1 MARNEN
7 NAEKRRKKADLDLAK
22 TDIIGFRG
30 GQSINLD
37 KKSRD
42 GVTLREKLSDFL
54 YSLLKKEL
62 ENQESRLKSIKK
74 WQNLY
79 KGKKKPKSFPY
90 PNCANLA
97 IPITRSNT
105 DAIFVRIIEA
115 IFGKRKVWIV
125 RAKKPQYI
133 ELAREIEEALDHFQR
148 RVLKLKQ
155 KLLSPLLQAVKI
167 GTGIVKVIPEKKVK
181 TIYRYATQEEIE
193 NPQIKKYSLPNT
205 TRKLVKIVQTIYE
218 GPNVYPVPREDFI
231 ISSDANDVQEALLV
245 GFRTRMRYAEIELRA
260 RQGIYDEKAIENLV
274 HPDEFDDVKK
284 GRADSQGKELEKI
297 DPVKEFDIWE
307 LYLRYDVDNDG
318 EEDDIVVTFHLE
330 SKTILRAIYNP
341 MFSGFRPLVAFKGS
355 PIEFSFDG
363 EGVCEILEK
372 VQEEIDA
379 IHNARLD
386 RLAQINAPIV
396 FYRAGLGLDNFTLE
410 PGKVWSVDDLPENAI
425 KIFNWPEIYPSTER
439 EEDRLVM
446 YADRAVGIT
455 PAVMGVSTAERPVA
469 AETIILREEANKKF
483 KNIADNIRDG
493 IIELGYSL
501 LEYFA
506 QYSPTYSYSI
516 YEEGKL
522 ITKTVNF
529 PIEFIRDIF
538 EISLE
543 ASSELISQEI
553 RRQINLTVYQLLS
566 DYMTKIAGMVQAV
579 VSPQVPS
586 DFKRFLLKSAE
597 VSATV
602 VERILEDFDLRDAEN
617 LVVDATKTIDTEKAI
632 AMSPDLQPPPPP
644 PGAVPMT
651 SEEMP
656 MTPEGMPPQGQPM
669 PPQPPMPEEMET
681 AVG

>member
-1 MARNEN
+1 MAKR
-7 NAEKRRKKADLDLAK
+7 EKRSRKKADQDLSK
-22 TDIIGFRG
+22 TDIVGFRG
-30 GQSINLD
+30 GDPIKLNRKLG
-37 KKSRD
+37 D
-42 GVTLREKLSDFL
+42 GTTLREGLSDFV
-54 YSLLKKEL
+54 YSLLSKEL
-62 ENQESRLKSIKK
+62 ENQRPRLKSIKK

-79 KGKKKPKSFPY
+79 KGRKKAKSFPY

-115 IFGKRKVWIV
+115 IFGKRKIWVV
-125 RAKKPQYI
+125 RAKRPEYI

-181 TIYRYATQEEIE
+181 TVYRYATEDEIRDP
-193 NPQIKKYSLPNT
+193 NIKTYALKDTS
-205 TRKLVKIVQTIYE
+205 RKVVKVVQTLYE

-245 GFRTRMRYAEIELRA
+245 GFRTRMRYSEIELRA
-260 RQGIYDEKAIENLV
+260 RQGIYDKDAIEKLI
-274 HPDEFDDVKK
+274 HPDEADEIKQE
-284 GRADSQGKELEKI
+284 RAKAQGKELEKI
-297 DPVKEFDIWE
+297 DLAKEFDIWE
-307 LYLRYDVDNDG
+307 LYLRYDVDDDG

-355 PIEFSFDG
+355 PTEFSFDG

-372 VQEEIDA
+372 LQEEIDS

-396 FYRAGLGLDNFTLE
+396 FYRSGLGLDNFTLE
-410 PGKVWSVDDLPENAI
+410 PGKVWSVDDLPDNAI
-425 KIFNWPEIYPSTER
+425 KIFNWPHVYPETER
-439 EEDRLVM
+439 AEDRLVT

-469 AETIILREEANKKF
+469 SETIILREEANKKF
-483 KNIADNIRDG
+483 RNIADNIRDG

-506 QYSPTYSYSI
+506 QYSPTYSYSV
-516 YEEGKL
+516 YEGEKL

-566 DYMTKIAGMVQAV
+566 DYMTKIAGMVQAI
-579 VSPQVPS
+579 VSPEVPS
-586 DFKRFLLKSAE
+586 DFKKFLLKAAE

-602 VERILEDFDLRDAEN
+602 VERILQDFDLQDAEN
-617 LVVDATKTIDTEKAI
+617 LVVDAVETVDVEKAI
-632 AMSPDLQPPPPP
+632 ATSPDLQPPPPQ
-644 PGAVPMT
+644 
-651 SEEMP
+651 EMP
-656 MTPEGMPPQGQPM
+656 MPPQGQPM
-669 PPQPPMPEEMET
+669 PAGQPPIPTEIET
-681 AVG
+681 TVG

>member
-1 MARNEN
+1 MAKDAKNTQ
-7 NAEKRRKKADLDLAK
+7 KRRKKANPDLSK
-22 TDIIGFRG
+22 TDIQGFRG
-30 GQSINLD
+30 GDPIKLD
-37 KKSRD
+37 RKLGD
-42 GVTLREKLSDFL
+42 GTTLGERLSDFI
-54 YSLLKKEL
+54 YSLLSKEL
-62 ENQESRLKSIKK
+62 ENQRPRLKSIKK

-115 IFGKRKVWIV
+115 IFGKRKVWVV
-125 RAKKPQYI
+125 RAKRPEYV
-133 ELAREIEEALDHFQR
+133 ELAREVEEALDHFQR

-181 TIYRYATQEEIE
+181 TVYRYATEDEIRD
-193 NPQIKKYSLPNT
+193 PNVKT
-205 TRKLVKIVQTIYE
+205 YDLKGTSRKVVKIVQTLYE

-231 ISSDANDVQEALLV
+231 ISSDANDIQDALLV

-274 HPDEFDDVKK
+274 HPDEVDEVKK
-284 GRADSQGKELEKI
+284 ERAEGQGKELEKI

-307 LYLRYDVDNDG
+307 LYLRYDVDGDG
-318 EEDDIVVTFHLE
+318 EEDDIVVTYHLE

-372 VQEEIDA
+372 VQEEIDS

-396 FYRAGLGLDNFTLE
+396 FYRAGLGLDDFTLE
-410 PGKVWSVDDLPENAI
+410 PGKVWSVDDLPDNAI

-439 EEDRLVM
+439 EEDRLVT

-483 KNIADNIRDG
+483 KNMVDNIRNG
-493 IIELGYSL
+493 VVELGYSV

-506 QYSPTYSYSI
+506 QYSPTYSYTV
-516 YEEGKL
+516 YESEKL
-522 ITKTVNF
+522 VTKTVNF

-566 DYMTKIAGMVQAV
+566 DYMTKVAGMVQAI

-586 DFKRFLLKSAE
+586 DFKKFLIKSAQ

-602 VERILEDFDLRDAEN
+602 VERILQDFDLQDAEN
-617 LVVDATKTIDTEKAI
+617 LVVDATKTVDVNKAI
-632 AMSPDLQPPPPP
+632 ATSPDLQPPQPP
-644 PGAVPMT
+644 PG
-651 SEEMP
+651 MP
-656 MTPEGMPPQGQPM
+656 MPSEGMPPQGQPM
-669 PPQPPMPEEMET
+669 PVEQPPMPPEMET
-681 AVG
+681 TVG